1 MSKVLE
7 IPDIALQS
15 GRPVAL
21 LVGPCCDAMS
31 GVSTHLKLL
40 FGSRLGEE
48 FTLVHFQVGS
58 EGRRESVFGRLGRLL
73 ISPLLLATAILRRDA
88 ALIHLNTALNIRA
101 YWRDLAYLCV
111 AKICGARVVYQ
122 VHGGALPQR
131 FFRNSGVLAAFLR
144 KTLSLP
150 DAVVVLAQSEFEAYR
165 MFLPGRR
172 IVHIPNGIDCG
183 AYPQYRRANCP
194 SGEPLKL
201 VYVGRLAQEKGLL
214 EALEGLRLA
223 LTQGVRAQ
231 LVIAGGGPEAS
242 YFQQR
247 AEQLGLAGEVSF
259 VGPIFGEKKIRML
272 AESDAFVLAT
282 YHPEGLPY
290 ALLEAM
296 ASGLPVITT
305 RIGAIPD
312 VVADGVHGLFVPC
325 RDAGAICSAILTL
338 TDRVRLAQMSA
349 ACRSR
354 IAAAYS
360 IERVG
365 DAFCHLYSQ
374 LCTVPIRA
382 PQRP

>member
-1 MSKVLE
+1 VSKVLE
-7 IPDIALQS
+7 IPDIALRS
-15 GRPVAL
+15 GRPVVF

-88 ALIHLNTALNIRA
+88 ALVHLNTALTIRA

-122 VHGGALPQR
+122 VHGGELPQR

-172 IVHIPNGIDCG
+172 IVHIPHGIDCG

-259 VGPIFGEKKIRML
+259 VGPVFGQSKVEL
-272 AESDAFVLAT
+272 LSTADAFLLPS
-282 YHPEGLPY
+282 YSEGLPY
-290 ALLEAM
+290 ALIEAM
-296 ASGLPVITT
+296 AAGVAPIATPV
-305 RIGAIPD
+305 GAIPD
-312 VVADGVHGLFVPC
+312 VMADGVHGLFVPC